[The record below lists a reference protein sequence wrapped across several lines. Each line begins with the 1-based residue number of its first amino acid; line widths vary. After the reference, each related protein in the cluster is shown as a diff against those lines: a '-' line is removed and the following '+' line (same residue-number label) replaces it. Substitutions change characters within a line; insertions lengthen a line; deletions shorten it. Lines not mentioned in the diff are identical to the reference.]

1 MYLAFAEFQILCPD
15 STITEQ
21 QFNTL
26 EERAETDI
34 DTLTFN
40 RITAVGFDN
49 LTDFQRERVQ
59 RSLIWQV
66 NFINDNIELLD
77 SPLSAY
83 SISGVSMSFDK
94 SKVVSLDGVITTR
107 QVYNVLMQTGLCY
120 RGLI

>member
-1 MYLAFAEFQILCPD
+1 MYLTSTEFCNICPECD
-15 STITEQ
+15 ISEEQ
-21 QFNTL
+21 FSAIRQ
-26 EERAETDI
+26 RAESDI

-40 RITAVGFDN
+40 RIIAEGINSF
-49 LTDFQRERVQ
+49 TDFQRERIK
-59 RSLIWQV
+59 RSTALQMK
-66 NFINDNIELLD
+66 FIYDNSELLE

-120 RGLI
+120 RGLM

>member
-1 MYLAFAEFQILCPD
+1 MYLGYAEYKKLYPD

-40 RITAVGFDN
+40 RITAIGFDN
-49 LTDFQRERVQ
+49 LTDFQRERVL
-59 RSLIWQV
+59 RSLMWQV
-66 NFINDNIELLD
+66 NFINDNFELLD

-83 SISGVSMSFDK
+83 SVSGVSMSFDK
-94 SKVVSLDGVITTR
+94 SKIVVLNGVTTTN
-107 QVYNVLMQTGLCY
+107 QIHNALMQTGLCY
-120 RGLI
+120 RGLD

>member
-1 MYLAFAEFQILCPD
+1 MYLTSTEFCNICPECDISEEQFSAIL
-15 STITEQ
+15 Q
-21 QFNTL
+21 
-26 EERAETDI
+26 RAESDI

-40 RITAVGFDN
+40 RITAEGIDGF
-49 LTDFQRERVQ
+49 TDFQRERIK
-59 RSLIWQV
+59 RSTALQMK
-66 NFINDNIELLD
+66 FIYDNSELLE

-120 RGLI
+120 RGLM

>member
-1 MYLAFAEFQILCPD
+1 MISPKNSSRLFGKELKA
-15 STITEQ
+15 
-21 QFNTL
+21 N
-26 EERAETDI
+26 I

-40 RITAVGFDN
+40 RITAEGIDSF
-49 LTDFQRERVQ
+49 TDFQRERIK
-59 RSLIWQV
+59 RSAALQMK
-66 NFINDNIELLD
+66 FIYDNSELLE

-120 RGLI
+120 RGLM